1 MKKEKVCKAVSS
13 FIGIMSSILP
23 CVLKISSKYFKLFG
37 YFLIKAT
44 IGNETQEGN
53 GEENMALKAMYKLC
67 CLNSKAG
74 DESENEEKGDFPP
87 QPKVSEDFLFES
99 TFHRR

>member
-1 MKKEKVCKAVSS
+1 
-13 FIGIMSSILP
+13 
-23 CVLKISSKYFKLFG
+23 
-37 YFLIKAT
+37 
-44 IGNETQEGN
+44 
-53 GEENMALKAMYKLC
+53 MALKAMYKLC